1 MTSYTLL
8 YSSAMAEQQTEFV
21 YHNIQLYKSE
31 SLGSGSY
38 GGVCKAKCDGLLC
51 AAKIMHPTLF
61 DLRDPGTASYLRKF
75 WEECHLLSL
84 ARHPNV
90 VQYLATYYDPDT
102 RLPVLLMELCDESL
116 TAFLERSPG
125 LLSYHVQLNICL
137 DIALAL
143 VYLHSNGLIH
153 RDLTGNNVL
162 MIAGTRAKITDFGMS
177 KLATGNPRMTAL
189 TLCPG
194 NLLYMSPEALDEA
207 KSYTA
212 KLDIFSFGVIVIQ
225 ILTRQ
230 FPNPTDRFRTVHVPQ
245 LNDEEV
251 RVLIPE
257 TERRQAHLQL
267 IPDTHSLKPLALQ
280 CLKKEMQR
288 PSALQLSERLSELK
302 QAPQYTE
309 SMHQAQTR
317 GGNETGDEI
326 AILRR
331 QVQEV
336 QQQNIDKEQL
346 KKRKE
351 KQQIIEAK
359 DRQLQE
365 KQQII
370 EARDRQLQRT
380 IEENQQLEQQLR
392 DQRILTEAKT
402 REASEHQ
409 ARSTQLQRMVEAKDR
424 QLQEKQLIIEAK
436 DRQLQEKQQI
446 IEASDRQLQMT
457 IEENQ
462 QLEQQLRDQRIL
474 TEAKTREASEH
485 QARSTRL
492 QRMVEAKDRQVQQI
506 IEIKDREIQ
515 ENQCTIA
522 TKQHAIETKERQL
535 QQTQQQL
542 RDSQQLVEQF
552 QQSLQHKN
560 KTISDLQQTISHH
573 ERERE
578 IQQLKQQDIASSI
591 QPQQLPVTAE
601 KTQTA
606 TAVSVAQKDIS
617 KMRWRE
623 GKKAPEG
630 MERGAAVV
638 DGNTA
643 YFRPAA
649 INSVRVYSYQNILG
663 NEQWSRLPDNPNEAI
678 SLAVIDGLLT
688 SVGGRKGRGFS
699 NTLRSLT
706 GEGERKKWSK
716 VFPPMPTP
724 RYGTA
729 CITTEKGLV
738 VAGGDA
744 DDNLATVEVMDIN
757 TKQWTTV
764 CPLPQT
770 LWLSSAIVCGD
781 SLYLAGGISGYSV
794 SKSVFTCSLP
804 DLWQPETLGSRIR
817 RTLTRSNVWKEISS
831 LPVTWSTLASFG
843 GHLLAIGGDD
853 DSVNPTTDVYRYDS
867 HTDSWHVI
875 SQMKNKRSHC
885 LAVTLPEDRL
895 IIVGGG
901 TDSVEILEDK

>member
-8 YSSAMAEQQTEFV
+8 YSSAMAEQQTQFA

-75 WEECHLLSL
+75 REECHLLSL

-125 LLSYHVQLNICL
+125 PLSYHVQLNICL

-230 FPNPTDRFRTVHVPQ
+230 FPNPTDRFRTVQ
-245 LNDEEV
+245 ASQNDEDEDDEEDEV
-251 RVLIPE
+251 RRLVPE
-257 TERRQAHLQL
+257 TERRQAELQL
-267 IPDTHSLKPLALQ
+267 IPDTHTLKPLALQ
-280 CLKKEMQR
+280 CLKKKERRR

-309 SMHQAQTR
+309 SMHQAQNR

-326 AILRR
+326 ATLRR

-346 KKRKE
+346 NQR
-351 KQQIIEAK
+351 
-359 DRQLQE
+359 LQ
-365 KQQII
+365 
-370 EARDRQLQRT
+370 
-380 IEENQQLEQQLR
+380 QQLEG
-392 DQRILTEAKT
+392 QRILIEAKT

-424 QLQEKQLIIEAK
+424 QLQQIIEAR
-436 DRQLQEKQQI
+436 DRQLQ
-446 IEASDRQLQMT
+446 RT

-462 QLEQQLRDQRIL
+462 R
-474 TEAKTREASEH
+474 
-485 QARSTRL
+485 
-492 QRMVEAKDRQVQQI
+492 
-506 IEIKDREIQ
+506 
-515 ENQCTIA
+515 TIA

-552 QQSLQHKN
+552 QESLQHKD

-617 KMRWRE
+617 KMTWKE
-623 GKKAPEG
+623 GKKAPRI
-630 MERGAAVV
+630 MTRGAAVV
-638 DGNTA
+638 HGNTA
-643 YFRPAA
+643 YFRPHG
-649 INSVRVYSYQNILG
+649 SFKVYSYQNILG
-663 NEQWSRLPDNPNEAI
+663 KEQWSRLQHNPNTAF

-688 SVGGRKGRGFS
+688 SVGGYDSRYKDTNS
-699 NTLRSLT
+699 LLSLT
-706 GEGERKKWSK
+706 GKGVRKKWSE

-724 RYGTA
+724 RYHTA
-729 CITTEKGLV
+729 CATTEKALV
-738 VAGGDA
+738 VAGGAAYDA
-744 DDNLATVEVMDIN
+744 LATVEVMDIN

-764 CPLPQT
+764 SPLPQQ
-770 LWLSSAIVCGD
+770 LGLLSVIVCGD
-781 SLYLAGGISGYSV
+781 LLYLAGGITGSAIGGSG
-794 SKSVFTCSLP
+794 SKSFFTCSLP

-817 RTLTRSNVWKEISS
+817 QILTTSNVWKEISS
-831 LPVTWSTLASFG
+831 LPVIGSTLVSFG
-843 GHLLAIGGDD
+843 GHLVAIGGRD
-853 DSVNPTTDVYRYDS
+853 DSGPTTDVYRYDS
-867 HTDSWHVI
+867 HIDSWHVI
-875 SQMKNKRSHC
+875 SQMKNKRSLC
-885 LAVTLPEDRL
+885 LAVTLPEDRP
-895 IIVGGG
+895 IVVGGE

>member
-1 MTSYTLL
+1 MATGIWGGTLLEYSTLYMTSYTLL
-8 YSSAMAEQQTEFV
+8 YSSAMAEQQTQFA

-61 DLRDPGTASYLRKF
+61 DLRDPGTASYLHKF
-75 WEECHLLSL
+75 QEECHLLSL

-125 LLSYHVQLNICL
+125 SLSYHVQLNICL

-177 KLATGNPRMTAL
+177 KLSTGNPCMTAL

-230 FPNPTDRFRTVHVPQ
+230 FPNPTDRFCIVHVPQ
-245 LNDEEV
+245 LNDEV
-251 RVLIPE
+251 RRVVPE
-257 TERRQAHLQL
+257 NERRQAHLQL
-267 IPDTHSLKPLALQ
+267 IPDTHSLKPLAFQ

-302 QAPQYTE
+302 QDPQYTE
-309 SMHQAQTR
+309 SMHQAQ
-317 GGNETGDEI
+317 NSSEI
-326 AILRR
+326 
-331 QVQEV
+331 
-336 QQQNIDKEQL
+336 
-346 KKRKE
+346 
-351 KQQIIEAK
+351 
-359 DRQLQE
+359 
-365 KQQII
+365 
-370 EARDRQLQRT
+370 
-380 IEENQQLEQQLR
+380 QQLEQQLR

-409 ARSTQLQRMVEAKDR
+409 ACSTQLQRMVEAKDR
-424 QLQEKQLIIEAK
+424 QLQE
-436 DRQLQEKQQI
+436 RQQI
-446 IEASDRQLQMT
+446 IET
-457 IEENQ
+457 
-462 QLEQQLRDQRIL
+462 
-474 TEAKTREASEH
+474 
-485 QARSTRL
+485 
-492 QRMVEAKDRQVQQI
+492 KDQQI
-506 IEIKDREIQ
+506 Q
-515 ENQCTIA
+515 EKQCTIA

-552 QQSLQHKN
+552 QQSLQHKD
-560 KTISDLQQTISHH
+560 KSISDLQQTISHH

-591 QPQQLPVTAE
+591 QPQQLPVIAE
-601 KTQTA
+601 KIQTA
-606 TAVSVAQKDIS
+606 TAVSVAQKGIS
-617 KMRWRE
+617 KMTWRE
-623 GKKAPEG
+623 GKKAPET
-630 MERGAAVV
+630 MKRGAAVV
-638 DGNTA
+638 YGNTA
-643 YFRPAA
+643 YFTPFHS
-649 INSVRVYSYQNILG
+649 IRVFSYQNILG
-663 NEQWSRLPDNPNEAI
+663 NEQWSRLPDNPNKAF

-688 SVGGRKGRGFS
+688 SVGGWSQGWFSRGAT
-699 NTLRSLT
+699 NTLLSLI
-706 GEGERKKWSK
+706 GEGERKKWSE

-724 RYGTA
+724 RQSTS

-738 VAGGDA
+738 VAGGEANDYVEMM
-744 DDNLATVEVMDIN
+744 NLATVEVMDIN

-764 CPLPQT
+764 CPLPQK
-770 LWLSSAIVCGD
+770 LWLLSGTVCGD
-781 SLYLAGGISGYSV
+781 SLYLAGGLTGV
-794 SKSVFTCSLP
+794 LGSKSVFTCSLP

-817 RTLTRSNVWKEISS
+817 RTLTRSNVWNEISS
-831 LPVTWSTLASFG
+831 LPVTGSTLASFG
-843 GHLLAIGGDD
+843 GHLLAIGGRDD
-853 DSVNPTTDVYRYDS
+853 NSVNPTTDVYRYDS

-885 LAVTLPEDRL
+885 LAVTLPEDQF
-895 IIVGGG
+895 IVVGGWTDEG
-901 TDSVEILEDK
+901 DTDSVEILEDK

>member
-1 MTSYTLL
+1 MIYVRIYWSYCLSHLQTSLTTATLFHWLQGYGEGLLLEYTTLYITSYTLL
-8 YSSAMAEQQTEFV
+8 YSSAMAEQQTQFA

-61 DLRDPGTASYLRKF
+61 DLCDPGTVSYLRKF
-75 WEECHLLSL
+75 QEECHLLSL

-125 LLSYHVQLNICL
+125 PLSYHIQLNICL
-137 DIALAL
+137 DIARAL

-230 FPNPTDRFRTVHVPQ
+230 FPNPTDRFRIVYSSQ
-245 LNDEEV
+245 FDEEV
-251 RVLIPE
+251 RLLVPE

-326 AILRR
+326 ATLRR
-331 QVQEV
+331 EVQEV

-346 KKRKE
+346 
-351 KQQIIEAK
+351 
-359 DRQLQE
+359 
-365 KQQII
+365 
-370 EARDRQLQRT
+370 
-380 IEENQQLEQQLR
+380 NQQLQQQLEG
-392 DQRILTEAKT
+392 QRILTEAKT

-424 QLQEKQLIIEAK
+424 QLQQITEIK
-436 DRQLQEKQQI
+436 DREKQQI
-446 IEASDRQLQMT
+446 IEARDRQLQRT
-457 IEENQ
+457 IE
-462 QLEQQLRDQRIL
+462 
-474 TEAKTREASEH
+474 
-485 QARSTRL
+485 
-492 QRMVEAKDRQVQQI
+492 
-506 IEIKDREIQ
+506 

-552 QQSLQHKN
+552 QQSLQHKD
-560 KTISDLQQTISHH
+560 KTISETKPHHKRAADQTT
-573 ERERE
+573 
-578 IQQLKQQDIASSI
+578 
-591 QPQQLPVTAE
+591 PQE
-601 KTQTA
+601 
-606 TAVSVAQKDIS
+606 
-617 KMRWRE
+617 
-623 GKKAPEG
+623 
-630 MERGAAVV
+630 
-638 DGNTA
+638 
-643 YFRPAA
+643 
-649 INSVRVYSYQNILG
+649 
-663 NEQWSRLPDNPNEAI
+663 
-678 SLAVIDGLLT
+678 
-688 SVGGRKGRGFS
+688 
-699 NTLRSLT
+699 
-706 GEGERKKWSK
+706 GEGDS
-716 VFPPMPTP
+716 
-724 RYGTA
+724 
-729 CITTEKGLV
+729 
-738 VAGGDA
+738 
-744 DDNLATVEVMDIN
+744 TVE
-757 TKQWTTV
+757 
-764 CPLPQT
+764 
-770 LWLSSAIVCGD
+770 A
-781 SLYLAGGISGYSV
+781 A
-794 SKSVFTCSLP
+794 
-804 DLWQPETLGSRIR
+804 R
-817 RTLTRSNVWKEISS
+817 
-831 LPVTWSTLASFG
+831 
-843 GHLLAIGGDD
+843 
-853 DSVNPTTDVYRYDS
+853 
-867 HTDSWHVI
+867 
-875 SQMKNKRSHC
+875 HC
-885 LAVTLPEDRL
+885 Q
-895 IIVGGG
+895 
-901 TDSVEILEDK
+901 

>member
-8 YSSAMAEQQTEFV
+8 YSSAMAEQQTQFA
-21 YHNIQLYKSE
+21 YNNIQLYKSE

-75 WEECHLLSL
+75 QEECHLLSL

-125 LLSYHVQLNICL
+125 PLFYHVQLNICL

-177 KLATGNPRMTAL
+177 KLATGNPHITAL

-207 KSYTA
+207 KCYTA

-230 FPNPTDRFRTVHVPQ
+230 FPNPTDRFRIVHVPQ
-245 LNDEEV
+245 LNDEV
-251 RVLIPE
+251 RRVVPE

-267 IPDTHSLKPLALQ
+267 ILDTHSLKPLVLQ

-309 SMHQAQTR
+309 SMHQAQYSS
-317 GGNETGDEI
+317 EI
-326 AILRR
+326 
-331 QVQEV
+331 
-336 QQQNIDKEQL
+336 
-346 KKRKE
+346 
-351 KQQIIEAK
+351 
-359 DRQLQE
+359 
-365 KQQII
+365 
-370 EARDRQLQRT
+370 
-380 IEENQQLEQQLR
+380 QQLEEQLR

-409 ARSTQLQRMVEAKDR
+409 ACSTQLQRMVEAKDR
-424 QLQEKQLIIEAK
+424 QLQE
-436 DRQLQEKQQI
+436 RQQI
-446 IEASDRQLQMT
+446 IET
-457 IEENQ
+457 
-462 QLEQQLRDQRIL
+462 
-474 TEAKTREASEH
+474 
-485 QARSTRL
+485 
-492 QRMVEAKDRQVQQI
+492 KDQQI
-506 IEIKDREIQ
+506 Q
-515 ENQCTIA
+515 EKQYTIA
-522 TKQHAIETKERQL
+522 TKQYAIETKERQL

-552 QQSLQHKN
+552 QQSLQHKD

-578 IQQLKQQDIASSI
+578 IQQLKEQDIASSI
-591 QPQQLPVTAE
+591 QPQQLPVIAE
-601 KTQTA
+601 KSQTA
-606 TAVSVAQKDIS
+606 TAVSVAHKDIS
-617 KMRWRE
+617 KMTWRE
-623 GKKAPEG
+623 GKKATET
-630 MERGAAVV
+630 MKRGAAVV
-638 DGNTA
+638 YGNTA
-643 YFRPAA
+643 YFTPFHS
-649 INSVRVYSYQNILG
+649 IRVYSYQNILG
-663 NEQWSRLPDNPNEAI
+663 NEQWSRLPDNPNKAF

-688 SVGGRKGRGFS
+688 SVGGWTQGWFSRGPT
-699 NTLRSLT
+699 NTLLSLT
-706 GEGERKKWSK
+706 GEGERKQWSE
-716 VFPPMPTP
+716 VFLPMPTP
-724 RYGTA
+724 RQSTS

-738 VAGGDA
+738 VAGGEANDFVEMM
-744 DDNLATVEVMDIN
+744 NLATVEVMDIN

-764 CPLPQT
+764 CPLPKK
-770 LWLSSAIVCGD
+770 LWLLSGIVCGD
-781 SLYLAGGISGYSV
+781 SLYLAGGLTGV
-794 SKSVFTCSLP
+794 LGSKSVFTCSLP

-831 LPVTWSTLASFG
+831 LPVTGSTLALFG
-843 GHLLAIGGDD
+843 GHLLAIGGRDD
-853 DSVNPTTDVYRYDS
+853 NSVNPTTDVYRYDS
-867 HTDSWHVI
+867 HTDSWHAI

-885 LAVTLPEDRL
+885 LAVTLPEDQF
-895 IIVGGG
+895 IVVGGWTDEG
-901 TDSVEILEDK
+901 DTDSVEILEDK

>member
-8 YSSAMAEQQTEFV
+8 YSSAMAEQQTQFA

-31 SLGSGSY
+31 NLGSGSY

-75 WEECHLLSL
+75 REECHLLSL

-125 LLSYHVQLNICL
+125 PLSYHVQLNICL

-194 NLLYMSPEALDEA
+194 NLQYMSPEALDEA

-230 FPNPTDRFRTVHVPQ
+230 FPNPTDRFRTIHDSQ
-245 LNDEEV
+245 NDEDEDDEV
-251 RVLIPE
+251 RRLVPE

-267 IPDTHSLKPLALQ
+267 IPDTHSLKPLAIQ
-280 CLKKEMQR
+280 CLKKKERSR

-309 SMHQAQTR
+309 SMLQAQTR

-326 AILRR
+326 ATLRR

-346 KKRKE
+346 
-351 KQQIIEAK
+351 
-359 DRQLQE
+359 
-365 KQQII
+365 
-370 EARDRQLQRT
+370 
-380 IEENQQLEQQLR
+380 NQQLQQQLEG
-392 DQRILTEAKT
+392 QRILTE

-424 QLQEKQLIIEAK
+424 QLQ
-436 DRQLQEKQQI
+436 DKQQ
-446 IEASDRQLQMT
+446 T
-457 IEENQ
+457 IEEKQ
-462 QLEQQLRDQRIL
+462 
-474 TEAKTREASEH
+474 H
-485 QARSTRL
+485 
-492 QRMVEAKDRQVQQI
+492 
-506 IEIKDREIQ
+506 
-515 ENQCTIA
+515 TIA

-552 QQSLQHKN
+552 S
-560 KTISDLQQTISHH
+560 
-573 ERERE
+573 
-578 IQQLKQQDIASSI
+578 
-591 QPQQLPVTAE
+591 AE
-601 KTQTA
+601 
-606 TAVSVAQKDIS
+606 
-617 KMRWRE
+617 
-623 GKKAPEG
+623 
-630 MERGAAVV
+630 
-638 DGNTA
+638 
-643 YFRPAA
+643 PAA
-649 INSVRVYSYQNILG
+649 QG
-663 NEQWSRLPDNPNEAI
+663 QDH
-678 SLAVIDGLLT
+678 
-688 SVGGRKGRGFS
+688 
-699 NTLRSLT
+699 
-706 GEGERKKWSK
+706 
-716 VFPPMPTP
+716 
-724 RYGTA
+724 
-729 CITTEKGLV
+729 
-738 VAGGDA
+738 
-744 DDNLATVEVMDIN
+744 
-757 TKQWTTV
+757 Q
-764 CPLPQT
+764 
-770 LWLSSAIVCGD
+770 
-781 SLYLAGGISGYSV
+781 
-794 SKSVFTCSLP
+794 
-804 DLWQPETLGSRIR
+804 
-817 RTLTRSNVWKEISS
+817 
-831 LPVTWSTLASFG
+831 
-843 GHLLAIGGDD
+843 
-853 DSVNPTTDVYRYDS
+853 
-867 HTDSWHVI
+867 
-875 SQMKNKRSHC
+875 
-885 LAVTLPEDRL
+885 
-895 IIVGGG
+895 
-901 TDSVEILEDK
+901 

>member
-1 MTSYTLL
+1 
-8 YSSAMAEQQTEFV
+8 MAEQQTEFA
-21 YHNIQLYKSE
+21 YHNIHLYKSE

-38 GGVCKAKCDGLLC
+38 GGVYKAKCDGLLC
-51 AAKIMHPTLF
+51 AAKIMHPMLF
-61 DLRDPGTASYLRKF
+61 DLHDPGTANYLRKF
-75 WEECHLLSL
+75 QEECHLLSL

-90 VQYLATYYDPDT
+90 VQYLTTYYDPDT
-102 RLPVLLMELCDESL
+102 RLPVLLIELYDENL

-125 LLSYHVQLNICL
+125 PLSYHVQLNICL
-137 DIALAL
+137 DMALAL

-230 FPNPTDRFRTVHVPQ
+230 FPNPTDRFRTVQ
-245 LNDEEV
+245 ASQNEEDIEDDEDEDEDDEGEEV
-251 RVLIPE
+251 RVLVPE
-257 TERRQAHLQL
+257 TERHQAHLQL
-267 IPDTHSLKPLALQ
+267 IPDTHSLKPLAIQ
-280 CLKKEMQR
+280 CLRKKERRR

-309 SMHQAQTR
+309 SMHQVQTK

-326 AILRR
+326 ATLRR

-336 QQQNIDKEQL
+336 QQQNIDKEHL
-346 KKRKE
+346 
-351 KQQIIEAK
+351 
-359 DRQLQE
+359 
-365 KQQII
+365 
-370 EARDRQLQRT
+370 
-380 IEENQQLEQQLR
+380 NQQLQQQLQG
-392 DQRILTEAKT
+392 QRILTEAKT

-424 QLQEKQLIIEAK
+424 QLQEKQ
-436 DRQLQEKQQI
+436 Q
-446 IEASDRQLQMT
+446 T

-462 QLEQQLRDQRIL
+462 QTVEARDRQ
-474 TEAKTREASEH
+474 
-485 QARSTRL
+485 L
-492 QRMVEAKDRQVQQI
+492 QRTSE
-506 IEIKDREIQ
+506 
-515 ENQCTIA
+515 ENQHTIA

-535 QQTQQQL
+535 QQTKQQL

-552 QQSLQHKN
+552 KQSLQHKD
-560 KTISDLQQTISHH
+560 KTISDLQQIILHH

-591 QPQQLPVTAE
+591 QPQQLP
-601 KTQTA
+601 QTA

-617 KMRWRE
+617 KMTWRE
-623 GKKAPEG
+623 GKKAPDG

-643 YFRPAA
+643 YLRPGG
-649 INSVRVYSYQNILG
+649 SSRVYSYQNILG
-663 NEQWSRLPDNPNEAI
+663 NEQWSRLPDNLNQAF

-688 SVGGRKGRGFS
+688 SLGGWNSRRVAT
-699 NTLRSLT
+699 NTLLSLT
-706 GEGERKKWSK
+706 GEGERKKWSD

-724 RYGTA
+724 RGLTA
-729 CITTEKGLV
+729 CITTEEALV
-738 VAGGDA
+738 VAGGTA
-744 DDNLATVEVMDIN
+744 GDNLATVELMDIN

-764 CPLPQT
+764 CPLPKK
-770 LWLSSAIVCGD
+770 LWSLSGIVCGD
-781 SLYLAGGISGYSV
+781 SLYLAGGHTGDSD

-831 LPVTWSTLASFG
+831 LPVTGSTLASFG
-843 GHLLAIGGDD
+843 GHLLAIGGY
-853 DSVNPTTDVYRYDS
+853 NTLPNTDVYRCDS

-885 LAVTLPEDRL
+885 LAVTLPEDQL
-895 IIVGGG
+895 IVVGGWTG
-901 TDSVEILEDK
+901 MGRRHTDSVEILEDK

>member
-8 YSSAMAEQQTEFV
+8 YSSAMAEQQTQFA
-21 YHNIQLYKSE
+21 YRNIQLYKSE

-75 WEECHLLSL
+75 REECHLLSL

-125 LLSYHVQLNICL
+125 PLSYHVQLNICL

-162 MIAGTRAKITDFGMS
+162 VIAGTRAKITDFGMS

-230 FPNPTDRFRTVHVPQ
+230 FPNPTDRFRTVQ
-245 LNDEEV
+245 ASQNEEDEDDEEDEV
-251 RVLIPE
+251 RPLVPE

-280 CLKKEMQR
+280 CLRKKERSR
-288 PSALQLSERLSELK
+288 PSALQLSESLSELK

-326 AILRR
+326 ATLRR

-336 QQQNIDKEQL
+336 QQQNTDKEQL
-346 KKRKE
+346 
-351 KQQIIEAK
+351 
-359 DRQLQE
+359 
-365 KQQII
+365 
-370 EARDRQLQRT
+370 
-380 IEENQQLEQQLR
+380 NQQLQQELEG
-392 DQRILTEAKT
+392 QRILTEAKT

-409 ARSTQLQRMVEAKDR
+409 ALSTQLQRMVEAKDR
-424 QLQEKQLIIEAK
+424 QLQ
-436 DRQLQEKQQI
+436 
-446 IEASDRQLQMT
+446 
-457 IEENQ
+457 
-462 QLEQQLRDQRIL
+462 
-474 TEAKTREASEH
+474 
-485 QARSTRL
+485 
-492 QRMVEAKDRQVQQI
+492 QI

-515 ENQCTIA
+515 RTLA
-522 TKQHAIETKERQL
+522 TKQHVIETKDRQL

-552 QQSLQHKN
+552 QQSLQHKD

-578 IQQLKQQDIASSI
+578 IQLLKQQDIASSI

-606 TAVSVAQKDIS
+606 TAVSVGQKDIS
-617 KMRWRE
+617 KMTWRE
-623 GKKAPEG
+623 GKKAPER
-630 MERGAAVV
+630 MQRGAAVV
-638 DGNTA
+638 DGNVA
-643 YFRPAA
+643 YFRPAG
-649 INSVRVYSYQNILG
+649 SVSVYSYQNIPG
-663 NEQWSRLPDNPNEAI
+663 NEQWSRLPDNPNGGF

-688 SVGGRKGRGFS
+688 SVGGRDSWYKDT
-699 NTLRSLT
+699 NTLLSLT
-706 GEGERKKWSK
+706 GEGERKQWSED
-716 VFPPMPTP
+716 FPSMPTP
-724 RYGTA
+724 RHGTA
-729 CITTEKGLV
+729 CITTEKALV
-738 VAGGDA
+738 VAGGIARGD
-744 DDNLATVEVMDIN
+744 LSTVEVMDIN

-764 CPLPQT
+764 CPLP
-770 LWLSSAIVCGD
+770 LKLKLISVIVCGD
-781 SLYLAGGISGYSV
+781 SLYLAGGYTGFSV

-804 DLWQPETLGSRIR
+804 DLWQPKTLGSRIR

-831 LPVTWSTLASFG
+831 LPVTHSTLASFG
-843 GHLLAIGGDD
+843 GHLLAIGGGD
-853 DSVNPTTDVYRYDS
+853 DSENSTTDVYRYDS

-875 SQMKNKRSHC
+875 SQMKNKRSQC
-885 LAVTLPEDRL
+885 LAVTLPEDQL
-895 IIVGGG
+895 IVVGGRTG
-901 TDSVEILEDK
+901 TRRDTDSVEILEDK

>member
-1 MTSYTLL
+1 
-8 YSSAMAEQQTEFV
+8 MAEQQTEFA

-75 WEECHLLSL
+75 QEECHLLSL

-125 LLSYHVQLNICL
+125 PLSYHVQLNICL

-230 FPNPTDRFRTVHVPQ
+230 FPNPTDRFCTIHDPRY
-245 LNDEEV
+245 DDEV
-251 RVLIPE
+251 RRVVPE

-309 SMHQAQTR
+309 SMHQAQ
-317 GGNETGDEI
+317 NSSEI
-326 AILRR
+326 
-331 QVQEV
+331 E
-336 QQQNIDKEQL
+336 
-346 KKRKE
+346 
-351 KQQIIEAK
+351 
-359 DRQLQE
+359 
-365 KQQII
+365 
-370 EARDRQLQRT
+370 
-380 IEENQQLEQQLR
+380 QLEQQLR

-424 QLQEKQLIIEAK
+424 QLQKN
-436 DRQLQEKQQI
+436 QQ
-446 IEASDRQLQMT
+446 T
-457 IEENQ
+457 IEEKQ
-462 QLEQQLRDQRIL
+462 
-474 TEAKTREASEH
+474 H
-485 QARSTRL
+485 
-492 QRMVEAKDRQVQQI
+492 
-506 IEIKDREIQ
+506 
-515 ENQCTIA
+515 TIA

-542 RDSQQLVEQF
+542 RDSQQLLEQF
-552 QQSLQHKN
+552 QQSLQHKD

-578 IQQLKQQDIASSI
+578 IQQSKQHDIASSI
-591 QPQQLPVTAE
+591 LPQQLPVTAE
-601 KTQTA
+601 K
-606 TAVSVAQKDIS
+606 
-617 KMRWRE
+617 
-623 GKKAPEG
+623 
-630 MERGAAVV
+630 
-638 DGNTA
+638 NT
-643 YFRPAA
+643 
-649 INSVRVYSYQNILG
+649 NSYS
-663 NEQWSRLPDNPNEAI
+663 S
-678 SLAVIDGLLT
+678 
-688 SVGGRKGRGFS
+688 
-699 NTLRSLT
+699 
-706 GEGERKKWSK
+706 
-716 VFPPMPTP
+716 
-724 RYGTA
+724 
-729 CITTEKGLV
+729 
-738 VAGGDA
+738 
-744 DDNLATVEVMDIN
+744 
-757 TKQWTTV
+757 
-764 CPLPQT
+764 
-770 LWLSSAIVCGD
+770 
-781 SLYLAGGISGYSV
+781 
-794 SKSVFTCSLP
+794 
-804 DLWQPETLGSRIR
+804 
-817 RTLTRSNVWKEISS
+817 ISS
-831 LPVTWSTLASFG
+831 SERYQQDDMEG
-843 GHLLAIGGDD
+843 G
-853 DSVNPTTDVYRYDS
+853 
-867 HTDSWHVI
+867 
-875 SQMKNKRSHC
+875 
-885 LAVTLPEDRL
+885 EE
-895 IIVGGG
+895 G
-901 TDSVEILEDK
+901 TRGNG

>member
-1 MTSYTLL
+1 
-8 YSSAMAEQQTEFV
+8 MAEQQTEFA

-75 WEECHLLSL
+75 REECHLLSL

-125 LLSYHVQLNICL
+125 PLSYHVQLNICL

-143 VYLHSNGLIH
+143 VYLHSNCLIH

-194 NLLYMSPEALDEA
+194 NQHYMSPEAFDKPVL
-207 KSYTA
+207 YTA

-230 FPNPTDRFRTVHVPQ
+230 FPNPTDRLRKVHVSQ
-245 LNDEEV
+245 FSDKEV
-251 RVLIPE
+251 REIVPE

-317 GGNETGDEI
+317 GGI
-326 AILRR
+326 
-331 QVQEV
+331 
-336 QQQNIDKEQL
+336 QNIKQVPVPKPRRATEHQL
-346 KKRKE
+346 RITELERMVEAKDRQLQE
-351 KQQIIEAK
+351 NQQIIEAK
-359 DRQLQE
+359 DRQLQNKE
-365 KQQII
+365 W
-370 EARDRQLQRT
+370 T
-380 IEENQQLEQQLR
+380 IEE
-392 DQRILTEAKT
+392 
-402 REASEHQ
+402 
-409 ARSTQLQRMVEAKDR
+409 
-424 QLQEKQLIIEAK
+424 KQ
-436 DRQLQEKQQI
+436 
-446 IEASDRQLQMT
+446 
-457 IEENQ
+457 N
-462 QLEQQLRDQRIL
+462 
-474 TEAKTREASEH
+474 
-485 QARSTRL
+485 
-492 QRMVEAKDRQVQQI
+492 
-506 IEIKDREIQ
+506 
-515 ENQCTIA
+515 TIA

-552 QQSLQHKN
+552 QQILQHKD

-591 QPQQLPVTAE
+591 QPQPLPVTAG

-606 TAVSVAQKDIS
+606 TAVSVAQKDIG
-617 KMRWRE
+617 KMKWRK
-623 GKKAPEG
+623 GNVAPG
-630 MERGAAVV
+630 IMLRGAAVV
-638 DGNTA
+638 YGNTA
-643 YFRPAA
+643 YFRPA
-649 INSVRVYSYQNILG
+649 NYLSTVYLYQNILG
-663 NEQWSRLPDNPNEAI
+663 NEHWSRLPDNPNTGF

-688 SVGGRKGRGFS
+688 SVGGQERKDGWNS
-699 NTLRSLT
+699 CTTNTLLSFT
-706 GEGERKKWSK
+706 GEGEKKKWSK
-716 VFPPMPTP
+716 VFPPMTKQRSNP
-724 RYGTA
+724 A
-729 CITTEKGLV
+729 CTTTQQALI
-738 VAGGDA
+738 VAGGYNMYASGAQD
-744 DDNLATVEVMDIN
+744 TVEVMDIKS
-757 TKQWTTV
+757 KQWTTA
-764 CPLPQT
+764 CPLPQRFSE
-770 LWLSSAIVCGD
+770 LSGTVCGD
-781 SLYLAGGISGYSV
+781 SLYLAGGYTGVSW

-804 DLWQPETLGSRIR
+804 DLLQPETLGSKVRYTFSRNDKGI
-817 RTLTRSNVWKEISS
+817 NIWKEISS
-831 LPVTWSTLASFG
+831 LPVTRSTLVSFG
-843 GHLLAIGGDD
+843 GHLLAIGGKD
-853 DSVNPTTDVYRYDS
+853 DSWIPTTHVYIYDS

-875 SQMKNKRSHC
+875 NKMKNKKFRC
-885 LAVTLPEDRL
+885 LAVTFREGQL
-895 IIVGGG
+895 IVVGGCNN
-901 TDSVEILEDK
+901 TLEILE

>member
-8 YSSAMAEQQTEFV
+8 YSSAMAEQQTQFA

-75 WEECHLLSL
+75 QEECHLLSL

-125 LLSYHVQLNICL
+125 PLSYHVQLNICL

-230 FPNPTDRFRTVHVPQ
+230 FPNPTDRLRTVHVPQ
-245 LNDEEV
+245 LSGKEV
-251 RVLIPE
+251 CEIVPE

-280 CLKKEMQR
+280 CLKKEQSER

-309 SMHQAQTR
+309 SMHQAQNR
-317 GGNETGDEI
+317 GGM
-326 AILRR
+326 
-331 QVQEV
+331 Q
-336 QQQNIDKEQL
+336 QL
-346 KKRKE
+346 KQVPVPKPRK
-351 KQQIIEAK
+351 
-359 DRQLQE
+359 
-365 KQQII
+365 
-370 EARDRQLQRT
+370 
-380 IEENQQLEQQLR
+380 
-392 DQRILTEAKT
+392 
-402 REASEHQ
+402 ASPHQ
-409 ARSTQLQRMVEAKDR
+409 ARITELERMVEAKDR
-424 QLQEKQLIIEAK
+424 QLQEH
-436 DRQLQEKQQI
+436 QQ
-446 IEASDRQLQMT
+446 
-457 IEENQ
+457 
-462 QLEQQLRDQRIL
+462 
-474 TEAKTREASEH
+474 
-485 QARSTRL
+485 
-492 QRMVEAKDRQVQQI
+492 
-506 IEIKDREIQ
+506 
-515 ENQCTIA
+515 TIA

-552 QQSLQHKN
+552 QQSLQHKD

-573 ERERE
+573 ERGRE

-617 KMRWRE
+617 KMKWRE
-623 GKKAPEG
+623 GKKAPKT
-630 MERGAAVV
+630 MSRGAAVV

-643 YFRPAA
+643 YFRPDC
-649 INSVRVYSYQNILG
+649 SVKVYSYQNILG
-663 NEQWSRLPDNPNEAI
+663 NEQWSRLPDNHYEHAG
-678 SLAVIDGLLT
+678 LAVIDGLLT
-688 SVGGRKGRGFS
+688 SVGGWSNKYLDT
-699 NTLRSLT
+699 NTLLSLT
-706 GEGERKKWSK
+706 GVGRRKKWSE

-724 RYGTA
+724 RYSTV
-729 CITTEKGLV
+729 CITTEKALV
-738 VAGGDA
+738 VVGGSIGGD
-744 DDNLATVEVMDIN
+744 LATVEVMDIN
-757 TKQWTTV
+757 TKQWTAV
-764 CPLPQT
+764 CPLPQKLT
-770 LWLSSAIVCGD
+770 SPSGIVCGD
-781 SLYLAGGISGYSV
+781 SLYLAAGGIGK

-817 RTLTRSNVWKEISS
+817 QTLTRSNVWKEISS
-831 LPVTWSTLASFG
+831 LPVAVSTLASFG
-843 GHLLAIGGDD
+843 GHLLAIGGKD
-853 DSVNPTTDVYRYDS
+853 DSWIFTTNVYRYDS

-875 SQMKNKRSHC
+875 SQMKNKRSRC

-895 IIVGGG
+895 IVVGGV